1 MGSLLQDSTD
11 RVMVV
16 VAEPSDAWR
25 VAEMVQKQGI
35 VPIVFA
41 DPDKAL
47 EECRSAPPDIVIV
60 DDDLRSMTGKEF
72 LKRLLRIS
80 WTTASILI
88 TADEE
93 ETVHEKT
100 EGLGILGRMK
110 NYTDEEAL
118 SELLQRYP
126 STLDRGTRG

>member
-1 MGSLLQDSTD
+1 MGSPLQDNTD

-16 VAEPSDAWR
+16 VEEPSDARR
-25 VAEMVQKQGI
+25 VAELVQKQGS
-35 VPIVFA
+35 VPIVVA

-47 EECRSAPPDIVIV
+47 EACRSTPPDIVIV
-60 DDDLRSMTGKEF
+60 DDDLMSMTGKQF
-72 LKRLLRIS
+72 LARLLRIS

-93 ETVHEKT
+93 EIVHEKT
-100 EGLGILGRMK
+100 EGLGILGRMR

-118 SELLQRYP
+118 AGLLQRHR
-126 STLDRGTRG
+126 STLDRGTRE

>member
-1 MGSLLQDSTD
+1 MALRLQDNTD

-16 VAEPSDAWR
+16 VEEPSDARR

-35 VPIVFA
+35 APIVFA

-60 DDDLRSMTGKEF
+60 DDDLRSITGKQF
-72 LKRLLRIS
+72 LARLLRIS

-93 ETVHEKT
+93 EIVHEQT
-100 EGLGILGRMK
+100 EGLGILGRIR
-110 NYTDEEAL
+110 NYADEEAL
-118 SELLQRYP
+118 AVLLQRYR
-126 STLDRGTRG
+126 STLDRGTRE